1 MVAMNIKYDVL
12 ENQNCLS
19 SLVKTYLLIVKKRP
33 LPKIRIFPFMGKCQ
47 RLTQLKVLQWEWDH
61 AINYLTAMRLTFS
74 AIKIEISLTFAQ
86 PLLDFAFA
94 FKP

>member
-47 RLTQLKVLQWEWDH
+47 RLTQLKVLQWDWDH
-61 AINYLTAMRLTFS
+61 AISYLTAMSLKFS
-74 AIKIEISLTFAQ
+74 AIKIKF
-86 PLLDFAFA
+86 
-94 FKP
+94 